1 MSEVMKVYAN
11 FHTHTTHSD
20 GVFTPREMANMAAD
34 EGYRAL
40 SITDH
45 DTFTGNAEAAE
56 ACRELGLGFMPGI
69 VFFRYITSFRGHLH
83 PTAADRSSEQ
93 HGWCQP
99 ASDGQRQHLL
109 PHP

>member
-1 MSEVMKVYAN
+1 MAEVMKVYAN

-20 GVFTPREMANMAAD
+20 GIFTPQEMARMAFD

-69 VFFRYITSFRGHLH
+69 EFSAKGTSFNRHISAH
-83 PTAADRSSEQ
+83 PCSRNNRLLRSSRNLAY
-93 HGWCQP
+93 C
-99 ASDGQRQHLL
+99 L
-109 PHP
+109 PRAIAR